1 MVVEALPLDLKI
13 EIERRNRNGDPAIG
27 HSNRYLFSGKIKCGV
42 CGATFVSRTKKRKSG
57 SSYKRWC
64 CYNAATDGLR
74 HIDDKG
80 NEVGCNVG
88 CLLRDE
94 LAHDLLQ
101 YSIRLIQAKPM
112 WFAKRVIEQAK
123 SYMESSEVTFTETQE
138 EVEQEIKKLEEKK
151 REVLDA
157 FFSKDISKD
166 DFRLM
171 NATYDEKIKALQ
183 EKLEAL
189 RSLNTLE
196 YDIRDLEDDIE
207 AHLKM
212 IAKQDPDDE
221 LFCRNL
227 LDKIIVHPDKKIEM
241 KLNLLPPS
249 WAYVL
254 ARLEELKLLKQKSSE
269 GCHIDSSVSVL
280 FDNNSQNLPAEK
292 VLQRNDFSDGC
303 QNVADV
309 PKAVIKKHPLPK
321 VSSKVFNFPLFYD
334 KGEIGARL
342 RYIISFRVASDYHR
356 RIVLP
361 VFESSISTSCI
372 RETVSAGSSS
382 TRVIRAIAVM
392 YRQSSV
398 TKSRTSPSLTSL
410 TPSISG
416 SPFSEMLG
424 TNSVSAAKTAQDRD
438 RIMTIAMIA
447 DRIFFIKPQ
456 LHVFLICTHACR
468 IYIIT
473 LRLVNALHA
482 PGWMQSPLDPPDA
495 GSHPTLQPNLA
506 FGR

>member
-1 MVVEALPLDLKI
+1 M
-13 EIERRNRNGDPAIG
+13 
-27 HSNRYLFSGKIKCGV
+27 FSGKIKCGV

-123 SYMESSEVTFTETQE
+123 SYMDSSEVTFTETQE
-138 EVEQEIKKLEEKK
+138 EVETEIKKLEEKK

-171 NATYDEKIKALQ
+171 NASYDKKIKSLQ

-227 LDKIIVHPDKKIEM
+227 LDKIVVHPDKK
-241 KLNLLPPS
+241 
-249 WAYVL
+249 
-254 ARLEELKLLKQKSSE
+254 
-269 GCHIDSSVSVL
+269 
-280 FDNNSQNLPAEK
+280 
-292 VLQRNDFSDGC
+292 
-303 QNVADV
+303 
-309 PKAVIKKHPLPK
+309 
-321 VSSKVFNFPLFYD
+321 
-334 KGEIGARL
+334 L
-342 RYIISFRVASDYHR
+342 R
-356 RIVLP
+356 
-361 VFESSISTSCI
+361 
-372 RETVSAGSSS
+372 
-382 TRVIRAIAVM
+382 
-392 YRQSSV
+392 
-398 TKSRTSPSLTSL
+398 
-410 TPSISG
+410 
-416 SPFSEMLG
+416 
-424 TNSVSAAKTAQDRD
+424 
-438 RIMTIAMIA
+438 
-447 DRIFFIKPQ
+447 
-456 LHVFLICTHACR
+456 
-468 IYIIT
+468 
-473 LRLVNALHA
+473 
-482 PGWMQSPLDPPDA
+482 
-495 GSHPTLQPNLA
+495 
-506 FGR
+506 